1 MLDPNHESE
10 ISDEQLA
17 AQAAREDSNGP
28 SFTALLD
35 RHRRRIWRICFRLMG
50 NEEDANDAAQ
60 EVFVSLF
67 LQRTRFEQRS
77 RYATWMQSIAVQT
90 CLSLRRSRGRRQRR
104 ESAAAEIEARKTNR
118 TSHTNQTNVSL
129 DLMQMLDTLE
139 EEDRALVIMKYAE
152 DYSYDEL
159 AAIFGRSVSFCKMRV
174 SRAREMLR
182 QNFPQEAAWES

>member
-1 MLDPNHESE
+1 VVAEVVEIE

-35 RHRRRIWRICFRLMG
+35 RHRRRIWRICYRLMG

-60 EVFVSLF
+60 EVFVALF
-67 LQRTRFEQRS
+67 LQRTRFEGRS

-90 CLSLRRSRGRRQRR
+90 CLTLRRSRGRRQRR
-104 ESAAAEIEARKTNR
+104 EAAAAEWEARDSQSRDHAT
-118 TSHTNQTNVSL
+118 QTNVSL

-152 DYSYDEL
+152 DYSYEEL
-159 AAIFGRSVSFCKMRV
+159 AGIFGRTESFCKMRI
-174 SRAREMLR
+174 SRARETLKA
-182 QNFPQEAAWES
+182 NFPQETA

>member
-1 MLDPNHESE
+1 MVAEVVESE
-10 ISDEQLA
+10 VSDEQLA

-35 RHRRRIWRICFRLMG
+35 RHRRRIWRICYRLMG

-67 LQRTRFEQRS
+67 LQRARFEGRS
-77 RYATWMQSIAVQT
+77 RYATWMQSLAVQT
-90 CLSLRRSRGRRQRR
+90 CLTLRRSRGRRQRR
-104 ESAAAEIEARKTNR
+104 EAAAAELEIRKAAKP
-118 TSHTNQTNVSL
+118 SHTNQTNVSL
-129 DLMQMLDTLE
+129 DLMQMLETIE

-159 AAIFGRSVSFCKMRV
+159 AAVFGRTVSYCKMRI
-174 SRAREMLR
+174 SRARETLR
-182 QNFPQEAAWES
+182 TTYPQEAAWES

>member
-1 MLDPNHESE
+1 VVEIE

-35 RHRRRIWRICFRLMG
+35 RHRRRIWRICYRLMG

-60 EVFVSLF
+60 EVFVALF
-67 LQRTRFEQRS
+67 LQRTRFEGRS

-90 CLSLRRSRGRRQRR
+90 CLTLRRSRGRRQRR
-104 ESAAAEIEARKTNR
+104 ETAAAEIEARR
-118 TSHTNQTNVSL
+118 QQSQSHPNQASVSL
-129 DLMQMLDTLE
+129 DLMQMLEALD

-152 DYSYDEL
+152 DYSYEEL
-159 AAIFGRSVSFCKMRV
+159 AAIFGRTESFCKMRI
-174 SRAREMLR
+174 SRARETLR
-182 QNFPQEAAWES
+182 TKFPQEAAWES